1 MAPVKAH
8 EPGAQRPAVFI
19 GFTEISGY
27 FHNLREGLEQQGY
40 RCDFVELVPHPFG
53 YGDASRECGL
63 IVSLIRAARARGG
76 RARSPVLRRLLALS
90 SGLLMAPL
98 FLSAVAK
105 YDVFLFTYGNS
116 FFAANLDLPL
126 LRLLGKRIVMPF
138 LGSEVRPRYI
148 DGFLEFSNV
157 EEMHASAQEQG
168 KKIRFI
174 ERFVDVIINNPAAG
188 HLLERPF
195 VNFYCL
201 GIPQGPGG
209 QAGADSQESRPGADA
224 AGQPPSGDR
233 RVRILH
239 TPSVRTGKGSD
250 LIRTIVGR
258 LGARYPIEYTEVTN
272 RPHAEVLELI
282 RTSDLVI
289 DQAYSD
295 TPMAAFASE
304 AAWFGVPAVV
314 GGYYAAVIGDEV
326 DEEFVPPSRFV
337 LPEELESAA
346 ESLIADAVARR
357 ELGER
362 ARQFVRTRWSR
373 AEVASRYACVIRGA
387 IPQEWWFD
395 PDRMTYLYGCGLSR
409 ERAEARIS
417 AMIEGYGPEALGL
430 GDKKDLQER
439 FSAAVEQSH
448 RHLPL

>member
-1 MAPVKAH
+1 MAPARAH
-8 EPGAQRPAVFI
+8 EPGTQRPAVFI

-27 FHNLREGLEQQGY
+27 FHNLREGLEQLGY

-53 YGDASRECGL
+53 YGYTSRESGL
-63 IVSLIRAARARGG
+63 VVSLIRAARARDI
-76 RARSPVLRRLLALS
+76 RTRSPVLRRLLALS
-90 SGLLMAPL
+90 SGLLMVTL

-126 LRLLGKRIVMPF
+126 LKLLGKRIVMPF

-148 DGFLEFSNV
+148 DGFLDFPSV
-157 EEMHASAQEQG
+157 EEMHASAQEQE
-168 KKIRFI
+168 KKLRFI
-174 ERFVDVIINNPAAG
+174 ERFVDLIINNPAAG

-209 QAGADSQESRPGADA
+209 QAGADSQESPPPADA
-224 AGQPPSGDR
+224 ACQPPSVDR

-250 LIRTIVGR
+250 LIRTIVEQ
-258 LGARYPIEYTEVTN
+258 LGARYPIEYTEAIN

-282 RTSDLVI
+282 RSSDLVI

-304 AAWFGVPAVV
+304 SAWFGVPAVV
-314 GGYYAAVIGDEV
+314 GGYYSAVIGNEV
-326 DEEFVPPSRFV
+326 ADEFVPPSRFV
-337 LPEELESAA
+337 LPEDLESAV
-346 ESLIADAVARR
+346 ESLIADPVARC

-362 ARQFVRTRWSR
+362 AREFVRTRWSR
-373 AEVASRYACVIRGA
+373 AEVASRYACVIRGE
-387 IPQEWWFD
+387 IPHEWWFD
-395 PDRMTYLYGCGLSR
+395 PGRMTYLYGCGLTR
-409 ERAEARIS
+409 DQAVTRIS
-417 AMIEGYGPEALGL
+417 AMIEEYGPESLGL
-430 GDKKDLQER
+430 RDKKDLVER
-439 FSAAVEQSH
+439 FSAAVEQSP
-448 RHLPL
+448 RHPPL

>member
-1 MAPVKAH
+1 MTPVRAH
-8 EPGAQRPAVFI
+8 ETSARKPAVFI

-27 FHNLREGLEQQGY
+27 FHNLQEGLEQQGH

-53 YGDASRECGL
+53 YGDTNRESGL
-63 IVSLIRAARARGG
+63 IVSLIGAARARGG
-76 RARSPVLRRLLALS
+76 RTRSPVLRRLLALS

-98 FLSAVAK
+98 FFSAVAK

-148 DGFLEFSNV
+148 DGFLEFSSV

-201 GIPQGPGG
+201 GIPQDGG
-209 QAGADSQESRPGADA
+209 SCGMEDAQEIPPGADA
-224 AGQPPSGDR
+224 AGQLTSGDR

-239 TPSVRTGKGSD
+239 TPSVRAGKGSD
-250 LIRTIVGR
+250 LIRTIVER
-258 LGARYPIEYTEVTN
+258 LGTRYPIEYTEVTN
-272 RPHAEVLELI
+272 RPHAEVLERI
-282 RTSDLVI
+282 RASDLVI

-326 DEEFVPPSRFV
+326 DEKFVPPSRFV
-337 LPEELESAA
+337 LPDDLEAA
-346 ESLIADAVARR
+346 VESLIVDADGRR

-373 AEVASRYACVIRGA
+373 AEVASRYACIIRGD
-387 IPQEWWFD
+387 IPQEWWFA

-417 AMIEGYGPEALGL
+417 AMIEGYGPGALGL

-439 FSAAVEQSH
+439 FSAAVEGGP
-448 RHLPL
+448 RPPPL